1 MSSVPPNPLG
11 NIVERNA
18 FWSSVYTYKTIIA
31 ASLITLGILLLI
43 VLLFVWVM
51 GRKAVPGT

>member
-43 VLLFVWVM
+43 VLLYVWIM
-51 GRKAVPGT
+51 GRKVVDGT